1 MKKKKLVIYVI
12 GSLRNKNVPII
23 SNKLRKSTSH
33 EIFDSW
39 YSPGPHA
46 DDYWRHYEKAKGVT
60 YKEALRD
67 WAAKHIFEFDVHHLD
82 RADVVVLIMPAGC
95 CKTGLPPLATYAR
108 TIQINLGRLPTP
120 LIHCCRYA
128 MRLINACRS
137 RLPRS
142 HTAACCAR

>member
-82 RADVVVLIMPAGC
+82 RADVVVLIMPAGKSC
-95 CKTGLPPLATYAR
+95 HLE
-108 TIQINLGRLPTP
+108 LGWALGKGKRGYILYDKEPKRWDIMVQFCTDIFFSVDE
-120 LIHCCRYA
+120 LVNELKRI
-128 MRLINACRS
+128 
-137 RLPRS
+137 
-142 HTAACCAR
+142 